1 MPPYRQCWNSNV
13 DDKICYRVR
22 LQSLPKECGEPT
34 QHRTDKKPLVVLL
47 ASLCNPPYSV
57 YTLGSL

>member
-22 LQSLPKECGEPT
+22 LQGLPKECGEPT
-34 QHRTDKKPLVVLL
+34 QQRTDKKPSGG
-47 ASLCNPPYSV
+47 ASC
-57 YTLGSL
+57 